1 MKKEELERLKKGQQL
16 FEQVDL
22 YKEMI
27 HSAEEMIND
36 KELFEKGRLFSVS
49 QNGKIEE
56 WVTLTPEAIPVAAE
70 AVLTFYKKQLAEI
83 EKQIEEL

>member
-36 KELFEKGRLFSVS
+36 KELFNEGRLSSIS
-49 QNGKIEE
+49 QNGKIVE
-56 WVTLTPEAIPVAAE
+56 WVTLTPEAIPLAAE
-70 AVLTFYKKQLAEI
+70 AVLAFYKKQLAET